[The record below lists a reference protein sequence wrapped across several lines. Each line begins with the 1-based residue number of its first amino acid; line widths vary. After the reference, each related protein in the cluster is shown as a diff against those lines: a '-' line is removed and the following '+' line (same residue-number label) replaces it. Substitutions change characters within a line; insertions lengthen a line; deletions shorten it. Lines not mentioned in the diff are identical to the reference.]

1 LLQIINLRERRI
13 GVGDMETKLLQLD
26 PPRAGNLALFVSL
39 FLLGTF
45 PSAALLYAPA
55 LANELVRTRHLDPR
69 HVGMFFSV
77 EFCGYAVAG
86 FLGAYVLA
94 RARMSSIMRVS
105 LTMFI
110 IGNILSIAASGN
122 YTWLLLT
129 RGATAILGG
138 CTLTMIGITA
148 CGRSDNPSRAN
159 GVFLLGQIVS
169 GVIGLAV
176 FPRLFQTYGLS
187 AFFVAEAVAGVLAFL
202 IVPFLPN
209 EAPGTV
215 SMSSGGTAT
224 RGDFLRGL
232 AMITL
237 LYVSFSGVWTF
248 AGAIGRSL
256 GVPGTHIGAIL
267 SLSAGA
273 GVLGASVATITGKR
287 FRLIVTTST
296 GLALLIA
303 SIAGLGV
310 APGVVVFIV
319 SAMLFKFAW
328 TYMLPPAFSLIAA
341 KEKSGRLVTFSSAG
355 IGVGLVIGPSL
366 SGWLIQAFNGYPVAL
381 TVAAAFLVVVWMI
394 ALVMNRSS
402 NGQSSPA

>member
-1 LLQIINLRERRI
+1 MKTTFLQSAA
-13 GVGDMETKLLQLD
+13 
-26 PPRAGNLALFVSL
+26 PRTGNLALFVSL
-39 FLLGTF
+39 FFLGTF

-55 LANELVRTRHLDPR
+55 LANELVRTRHLDPK
-69 HVGMFFSV
+69 HVGLFFSV

-94 RARMSSIMRVS
+94 RVRMSSIMRVS
-105 LTMFI
+105 LAMFVL
-110 IGNILSIAASGN
+110 GNILSVVTSGN
-122 YTWLLLT
+122 YTLLLIT
-129 RGATAILGG
+129 RGLTAILGG

-159 GVFLLGQIVS
+159 GLFLLGQIVS

-187 AFFVAEAVAGVLAFL
+187 AFFAAEAVAGVLAFF

-209 EAPGTV
+209 DVPGKVNTQ
-215 SMSSGGTAT
+215 SSGTAT
-224 RGDFLRGL
+224 RRDFLRGL

-237 LYVSFSGVWTF
+237 LYISFSGVWTF
-248 AGAIGRSL
+248 AGAIGKSL
-256 GVPGTHIGAIL
+256 GVPAANIGAIL

-287 FRLIVTTST
+287 LRLVVATSI
-296 GLALLIA
+296 GLAMLIL
-303 SIAGLGV
+303 SILGLG
-310 APGVVVFIV
+310 AARGVVVFIA

-366 SGWLIQAFNGYPVAL
+366 SGWLIQASNGYTLAL
-381 TVAAAFLVVVWMI
+381 TLAAAFLIAVWML
-394 ALVMNRSS
+394 AVVMNRASAS
-402 NGQSSPA
+402 VVA

>member
-1 LLQIINLRERRI
+1 
-13 GVGDMETKLLQLD
+13 METKLMQLD
-26 PPRAGNLALFVSL
+26 APQAGNLALFVSL

-55 LANELVRTRHLDPR
+55 LANELVRTRHLDPK

-105 LTMFI
+105 LTLFI
-110 IGNILSIAASGN
+110 IGNVLSIVTSGN
-122 YTWLLLT
+122 CTMLLVT
-129 RGATAILGG
+129 RGATAIFGG

-187 AFFVAEAVAGVLAFL
+187 AFFAAEAVAGVLAFM

-209 EAPGTV
+209 EVPGAANTR
-215 SMSSGGTAT
+215 SSGTAT
-224 RGDFLRGL
+224 RGDFLRGF

-237 LYVSFSGVWTF
+237 LYISFSGVWTF

-256 GVPGTHIGAIL
+256 GVPGTNIGAIL

-287 FRLIVTTST
+287 FRLIVTTLV
-296 GLALLIA
+296 GLAMLIV
-303 SIAGLGV
+303 SIAGLG
-310 APGVVVFIV
+310 AARGVVVFIV
-319 SAMLFKFAW
+319 SAMLFKFSW

-366 SGWLIQAFNGYPVAL
+366 SGWLIQAFNGYTFSLA
-381 TVAAAFLVVVWMI
+381 VAAAFLIAVGLI
-394 ALVMNRSS
+394 ALIMSRTRTGHSDPV
-402 NGQSSPA
+402 

>member
-1 LLQIINLRERRI
+1 
-13 GVGDMETKLLQLD
+13 
-26 PPRAGNLALFVSL
+26 
-39 FLLGTF
+39 
-45 PSAALLYAPA
+45 LLYAPA
-55 LANELVRTRHLDPR
+55 LANELVRTRHLDPK

-86 FLGAYVLA
+86 FLGAYVLS
-94 RARMSSIMRVS
+94 RVRMSSIMRAS

-110 IGNILSIAASGN
+110 LGNILSIAASGN
-122 YTWLLLT
+122 YPLLLLA
-129 RGATAILGG
+129 RGLTAILGG

-159 GVFLLGQIVS
+159 GFFLLGQIVS
-169 GVIGLAV
+169 GVVGLAV

-187 AFFVAEAVAGVLAFL
+187 AFFAAEAVAGALAFL

-209 EAPGTV
+209 EAPATANTHRVDG
-215 SMSSGGTAT
+215 AT
-224 RGDFLRGL
+224 RGDFVRGL

-237 LYVSFSGVWTF
+237 LYISFSGVWTF
-248 AGAIGRSL
+248 AGAIGKSL
-256 GVPGTHIGAIL
+256 GVPGMNIGTIL

-303 SIAGLGV
+303 SIAGLG
-310 APGVVVFIV
+310 AARGLTVFVV

-328 TYMLPPAFSLIAA
+328 TYMLPPAFSLIAE

-366 SGWLIQAFNGYPVAL
+366 SGWLIQTFNGYSFAL
-381 TVAAAFLVVVWMI
+381 AAAAGFLVVVWLI
-394 ALVMNRSS
+394 ALVMNRTS
-402 NGQSSPA
+402 AAAKALM

>member
-1 LLQIINLRERRI
+1 
-13 GVGDMETKLLQLD
+13 METKLMQLD
-26 PPRAGNLALFVSL
+26 APRAGNLALFVSL

-55 LANELVRTRHLDPR
+55 LANELVRTRHLDPK

-105 LTMFI
+105 LTLFI
-110 IGNILSIAASGN
+110 IGNVLSIVTSGN
-122 YTWLLLT
+122 YTMLLVT
-129 RGATAILGG
+129 RGATAIFGG

-169 GVIGLAV
+169 GVLGLAV

-187 AFFVAEAVAGVLAFL
+187 AFFAAEAVAGLLAFS

-209 EAPGTV
+209 EVPGAAN
-215 SMSSGGTAT
+215 SRSSVTAT
-224 RGDFLRGL
+224 RGDFLRGF

-237 LYVSFSGVWTF
+237 LYISFSGVWTF

-256 GVPGTHIGAIL
+256 GVPGTNIGAIL

-287 FRLIVTTST
+287 FPLIVTTLV
-296 GLALLIA
+296 GVAMLIA
-303 SIAGLGV
+303 GIAGLG
-310 APGVVVFIV
+310 AARGVVVFIA
-319 SAMLFKFAW
+319 SAMLFKFSW

-366 SGWLIQAFNGYPVAL
+366 SGWLIQTFNGYTFSLA
-381 TVAAAFLVVVWMI
+381 VAAAFLIAVGVI
-394 ALVMNRSS
+394 ALIMSRTGSAHSEPV
-402 NGQSSPA
+402 